1 MTVITI
7 NLLPH
12 RELKRA
18 QRRRDFYVLSGLF
31 AGAGAA
37 IVLLV
42 GAIISGYVAVQQSR
56 NEFIKQENAALDKQI
71 AEVAQLKQ
79 EIDALRER
87 QQAVENLQT
96 DRNIPVYLFTELV
109 NQVPEGIYLRSFKQE
124 GLKVT
129 LTGLAQSNERVSELL
144 RNLANNSSYIEKPNL
159 IEIKVSQQQSRRGS
173 RLFDFSL
180 DMLLKRPVVEAPEKP
195 GAAKKRSVP
204 VTPAAQ

>member
-1 MTVITI
+1 MTAITI

-18 QRRRDFYVLSGLF
+18 QRRRDFYVLAGLF

-42 GAIISGYVAVQQSR
+42 GAIISGYVAAQESR
-56 NEFIKQENAALDKQI
+56 NDFIKQENAALDKQI
-71 AEVAQLKQ
+71 GEVATLKQ

-109 NQVPEGIYLRSFKQE
+109 NQVPEGIYLRAFKQD
-124 GLKVT
+124 GMRVT

-144 RNLANNSSYIEKPNL
+144 RNLANNSPYIEKPNL
-159 IEIKVSQQQSRRGS
+159 IEIKVSQQQSKRGA

-180 DMLLKRPVVEAPEKP
+180 DMMLKRPTADQPAPAP
-195 GAAKKRSVP
+195 GKR
-204 VTPAAQ
+204 PAAVPAAN